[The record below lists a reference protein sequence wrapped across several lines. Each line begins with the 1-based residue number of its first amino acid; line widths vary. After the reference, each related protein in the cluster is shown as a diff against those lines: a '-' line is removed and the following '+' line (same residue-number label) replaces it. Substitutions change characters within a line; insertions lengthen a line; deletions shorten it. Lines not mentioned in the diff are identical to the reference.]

1 MIQLKLFLFIEQI
14 SSANQ
19 WQQFPFDLSSV
30 SGQNINR
37 FVLFLDQG
45 VVNFDVYYIDNI
57 GLSSSPSSTIE
68 LNDQFVTIF
77 PNPVDDK
84 LFIKSSI
91 NNSEF
96 DFFIYDSKGLL
107 VKKGRIYNP
116 NSINNIS
123 LELSSG
129 IYSMMIRS
137 KKNIL
142 TKKLSVK

>member
-1 MIQLKLFLFIEQI
+1 M
-14 SSANQ
+14 
-19 WQQFPFDLSSV
+19 
-30 SGQNINR
+30 
-37 FVLFLDQG
+37 
-45 VVNFDVYYIDNI
+45 
-57 GLSSSPSSTIE
+57 SSSPSSTIE

-137 KKNIL
+137 KNNIL
-142 TKKLSVK
+142 TKKISVK

>member
-1 MIQLKLFLFIEQI
+1 M
-14 SSANQ
+14 
-19 WQQFPFDLSSV
+19 
-30 SGQNINR
+30 
-37 FVLFLDQG
+37 
-45 VVNFDVYYIDNI
+45 
-57 GLSSSPSSTIE
+57 SSSPSSTIE

-107 VKKGRIYNP
+107 VKKGRIHNP

-137 KKNIL
+137 KNNIL
-142 TKKLSVK
+142 TKKISVK

>member
-1 MIQLKLFLFIEQI
+1 M
-14 SSANQ
+14 
-19 WQQFPFDLSSV
+19 
-30 SGQNINR
+30 
-37 FVLFLDQG
+37 
-45 VVNFDVYYIDNI
+45 
-57 GLSSSPSSTIE
+57 SSSPSSTIE

-96 DFFIYDSKGLL
+96 DFFIYDSKGIL

-137 KKNIL
+137 KNNIL
-142 TKKLSVK
+142 TKKISVK

>member
-1 MIQLKLFLFIEQI
+1 M
-14 SSANQ
+14 
-19 WQQFPFDLSSV
+19 
-30 SGQNINR
+30 
-37 FVLFLDQG
+37 
-45 VVNFDVYYIDNI
+45 
-57 GLSSSPSSTIE
+57 SSSPSSTIE

-116 NSINNIS
+116 NSINNIR

-129 IYSMMIRS
+129 IYSMTIRS
-137 KKNIL
+137 KNNIL
-142 TKKLSVK
+142 TKKISVK